1 MCGLGPLLAGGQ
13 VSEWRGDP
21 PSLPDMTER
30 LRPFDVVRFRNGL
43 DDHGVAAGARGVVL
57 DVHESPSLAYEV
69 EVTDDDGRTVFFGAV
84 DPDYV
89 ERETPDS

>member
-1 MCGLGPLLAGGQ
+1 M
-13 VSEWRGDP
+13 SN
-21 PSLPDMTER
+21 R
-30 LRPFDVVRFRNGL
+30 LNPFDVVRFRKAL
-43 DDHGVAAGARGVVL
+43 DNHGVAAGTRGVVL
-57 DVHESPSLAYEV
+57 EVHESPSLAYEV